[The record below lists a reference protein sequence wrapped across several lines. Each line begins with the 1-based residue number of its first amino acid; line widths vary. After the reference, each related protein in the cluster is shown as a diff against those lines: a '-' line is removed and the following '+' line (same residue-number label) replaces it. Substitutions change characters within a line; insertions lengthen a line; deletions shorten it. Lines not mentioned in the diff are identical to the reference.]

1 MAGTKSAQTKSGKKT
16 STTSSNKATTK
27 PKVVNAKTVPV
38 VDNVEE
44 KETKFVMPSEIDL
57 SERVAVRNIAD
68 WKVSFTR
75 FIDAPGGND
84 ATGIIIPAH
93 GVYQL
98 TRNEIVA
105 QVNDGRKFFAGTD
118 GQGSH
123 ATLYIEDKATRVYL
137 GFENVDTEQ
146 NIFTEEALAKIFK
159 IRNQPEFE
167 EAYKNLC
174 QTRAEKMAS
183 IKTIKE
189 DMSKDGDKFNDFR
202 KIYFIEKLTG
212 YKVF

>member
-1 MAGTKSAQTKSGKKT
+1 MAGTKSAQTKGGKKT
-16 STTSSNKATTK
+16 TTK
-27 PKVVNAKTVPV
+27 GGQKAATKIVNEQTTPV
-38 VDNVEE
+38 VDNVED
-44 KETKFVMPSEIDL
+44 KTPKFVMPDELDL

-84 ATGIIIPAH
+84 TSGIIIPAH

-137 GFENVDTEQ
+137 QFETEDTEQ
-146 NIFTEEALAKIFK
+146 NIFTEKALAKIFK
-159 IRNQPEFE
+159 IKKQEEFE

-189 DMSKDGDKFNDFR
+189 DMSKDGDTFNDFR
-202 KIYFIEKLTG
+202 KVYFIEKLTG